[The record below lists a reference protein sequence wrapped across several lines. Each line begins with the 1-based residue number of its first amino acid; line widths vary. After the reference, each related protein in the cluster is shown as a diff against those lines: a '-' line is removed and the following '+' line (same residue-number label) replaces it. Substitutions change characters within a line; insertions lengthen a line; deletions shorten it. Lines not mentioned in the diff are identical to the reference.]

1 MKVTWFWV
9 ESQVNSVSVVTNDVF
24 GSWVLAVA
32 SSHQLL

>member
-9 ESQVNSVSVVTNDVF
+9 EAQINSVSIVSDDVF
-24 GSWVLAVA
+24 GSRILAVA